1 MLKYTCQYILH
12 FNYYVCII
20 YFVNKYVTCN
30 LTQCTQGKRK
40 TWTNVVVILKITTC
54 VLGTVF
60 ELFKLIIN
68 CAFLMHILRLE
79 PSKRQNMSKNVHVR
93 KRRVSELSLKN
104 CNFFFKFM
112 VIDGVLYNDK
122 YLTLHRIKNPES
134 IITGIRNINLQW
146 CDIFRTCMCNV
157 DEL

>member
-1 MLKYTCQYILH
+1 MH
-12 FNYYVCII
+12 FKYYVWII
-20 YFVNKYVTCN
+20 YFVNKYFTCY
-30 LTQCTQGKRK
+30 LTQSTQGRRK
-40 TWTNVVVILKITTC
+40 TWTNVVFILKNTTC

-68 CAFLMHILRLE
+68 CAFLMHILKLE

-122 YLTLHRIKNPES
+122 YLTLHRIKKPES

-146 CDIFRTCMCNV
+146 CDIFRICMCNV